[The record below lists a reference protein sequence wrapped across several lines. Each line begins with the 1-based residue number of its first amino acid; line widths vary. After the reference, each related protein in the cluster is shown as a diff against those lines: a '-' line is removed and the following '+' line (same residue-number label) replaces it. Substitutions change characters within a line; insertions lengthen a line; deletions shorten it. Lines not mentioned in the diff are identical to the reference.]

1 MNYVL
6 VLARVIFSLI
16 FVMSGLSHFGAD
28 SIAYAASSGV
38 PMAKLMVPASG
49 IIALLG
55 GLSIILGYKAKWG
68 AWLIVMFL
76 VPVTFMMHAFW
87 KVSDPMMHQM
97 QMISFM
103 KNLSL
108 IGGALFIANF
118 GAGEISLDS
127 KLSK

>member
-16 FVMSGLSHFGAD
+16 FVMSGFSHFGAD

-38 PMAKLMVPASG
+38 PMANLLVPASG
-49 IIALLG
+49 VLALFG
-55 GLSIILGYKAKWG
+55 GLSIIVGYKAKWG
-68 AWLIVMFL
+68 AWLLVAFL

-87 KVSDPMMHQM
+87 TVSDPMMQQM

-108 IGGALFIANF
+108 IGGALVIANF
-118 GAGEISLDS
+118 GAGELSLDAKFS
-127 KLSK
+127 K